1 MIDFLFSVLQQLAVA
16 LRIPTSFV
24 VIEFVGTMAF
34 AVSGI
39 RLASSKRFD
48 WFGALIVGMAT
59 AVGGGTLRDV
69 MLGVTPF
76 WLTNSIYIIC
86 CGISLFW
93 VVVFGKYLIRQ
104 DNTLFIFD
112 TIGLALFNVIG
123 IEKALQ
129 LGFPYWTAVV
139 MGSITGAGGGVIR
152 DILINEEPLIFRK
165 EIYAM
170 ACVSGGIVY
179 IACHAFTDFSA
190 ELNALLSSIVVI
202 VVRVLAVRYHW
213 HLPVLKGEESKNEE

>member
-1 MIDFLFSVLQQLAVA
+1 MIHTLLDLLEQLAVA

-24 VIEFVGTMAF
+24 IIEFVGTMAF

-59 AVGGGTLRDV
+59 AIGGGTIRDV

-86 CGISLFW
+86 CAISLLW
-93 VVVFGKYLIRQ
+93 VVLFGKYLIRQ
-104 DNTLFIFD
+104 QNTLFIFD

-123 IEKALQ
+123 VEKALQ
-129 LGFPYWTAVV
+129 FGFPYWTAVV

-152 DILINEEPLIFRK
+152 DILINEVPLIFRK

-170 ACVSGGIVY
+170 ACVAGGVIYVLL
-179 IACHAFTDFSA
+179 HALTDCSA
-190 ELNALLSSIVVI
+190 EMNALLSSVVVI
-202 VVRVLAVRYHW
+202 VVRVLAVRHHW
-213 HLPVLKGEESKNEE
+213 HLPVLRGEEIED